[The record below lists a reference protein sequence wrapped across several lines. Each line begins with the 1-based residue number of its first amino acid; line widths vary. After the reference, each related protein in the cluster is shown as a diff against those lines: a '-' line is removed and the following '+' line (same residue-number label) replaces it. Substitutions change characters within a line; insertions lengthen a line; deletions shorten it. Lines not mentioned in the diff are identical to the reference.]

1 MQNPTTEHSV
11 LQWDFCIMSVDKL
24 TLEKVY
30 IIMYYILIV
39 HKNTG
44 GKEMENKGID
54 LSLLD
59 GVLGEYAEVKGSL
72 ITILQKTQDIYG
84 YLPKEAIEL
93 ISEKTGI
100 ATSEIMGVG
109 TFYTQF
115 RFQPVGKYL
124 IMLCQGTACHVNSSE
139 LILQT
144 VKDELGIDDGETT
157 EDGLFSLK
165 CVACLGCCS
174 LSPVMMINGDTY
186 GSLTPTK
193 TKQIL
198 AQLREASK

>member
-1 MQNPTTEHSV
+1 MNNNQNIDLTLMDEV
-11 LQWDFCIMSVDKL
+11 LQK
-24 TLEKVY
+24 
-30 IIMYYILIV
+30 
-39 HKNTG
+39 
-44 GKEMENKGID
+44 
-54 LSLLD
+54 
-59 GVLGEYAEVKGSL
+59 YADVKGSL

-84 YLPKEAIEL
+84 YLPKSAIEL

-115 RFQPVGKYL
+115 RFEPVGKYL
-124 IMLCQGTACHVNSSE
+124 IMLCQGTACHVNSSQ

-144 VKDELGIDDGETT
+144 IKDELGIDDGQTT

-174 LSPVMMINGDTY
+174 LSPVMMINDETY
-186 GSLTPTK
+186 GSLTPAK
-193 TKQIL
+193 AKEIIRELRGKQ
-198 AQLREASK
+198 A

>member
-1 MQNPTTEHSV
+1 M
-11 LQWDFCIMSVDKL
+11 
-24 TLEKVY
+24 EKK
-30 IIMYYILIV
+30 IDIELISPILD
-39 HKNTG
+39 
-44 GKEMENKGID
+44 ELAD
-54 LSLLD
+54 
-59 GVLGEYAEVKGSL
+59 VKGSL

-84 YLPKEAIEL
+84 YLPKEAICR
-93 ISEKTGI
+93 ISERTGI
-100 ATSEIMGVG
+100 AESEIMGVA

-115 RFQPVGKYL
+115 RLTPVGKYL

-144 VKDELGIDDGETT
+144 IKDELGIDDGETT

-174 LSPVMMINGDTY
+174 LSPVMMINDDTY
-186 GSLTPTK
+186 GSLTPDK

-198 AQLREASK
+198 KELREAQ

>member
-1 MQNPTTEHSV
+1 
-11 LQWDFCIMSVDKL
+11 
-24 TLEKVY
+24 
-30 IIMYYILIV
+30 MYKKTV
-39 HKNTG
+39 
-44 GKEMENKGID
+44 D

-59 GVLGEYAEVKGSL
+59 GVFAEYASFKGSL
-72 ITILQKTQDIYG
+72 ITILQNTQDIYG
-84 YLPKEAIEL
+84 YLPREAIEL

-115 RFQPVGKYL
+115 RFEPVGKYL

-144 VKDELGIDDGETT
+144 IKDELGIEDGQTT
-157 EDGLFSLK
+157 ADGLFSLK

-174 LSPVMMINGDTY
+174 LSPVMMINEDTY
-186 GSLTPTK
+186 GSLTPDK
-193 TKQIL
+193 TKKIL
-198 AQLREASK
+198 KELREAAQQ